1 MKLLS
6 KKSLFSFSIL
16 PEIIA
21 ILLAFLISALILL
34 FSGYS
39 PLVAFSALFRGA
51 FGSKNAWGQTLTQAT
66 PILFT
71 ALAFL
76 LTFRTGIFNIGVE
89 GQFLM
94 GAIASALAGIYF
106 SGLPAPLH
114 IALSLLAG
122 GVMGA
127 LWGLIPALL
136 KAYLGVHE
144 VITTMMMSYIAS
156 YLTSYLVN
164 YPFKAPGWVA
174 QTEPVAKS
182 ALLPKIL
189 PPTQLSLSFII
200 ALFFSFLV
208 SFFLFH
214 TYLGFQVR
222 AVGLN
227 PEAAENKGIAI
238 KNRQILAFLLSGFI
252 AGIGGGGEILG
263 VHGRFVDGFSPGYG
277 WDGIAVGLVGK
288 LHPGGCILASILF
301 GMLRAGGMTMTRVT
315 KVPLDLSLIIQSL
328 VIILVAA
335 PYFIKTVIMRRKDL

>member
-6 KKSLFSFSIL
+6 KKSLSSFSIL

-39 PLVAFSALFRGA
+39 PVVAFSALFRGA

>member
-6 KKSLFSFSIL
+6 KKSLSSFSIL

-200 ALFFSFLV
+200 ALV

>member
-6 KKSLFSFSIL
+6 KKSLSSFSIL

-122 GVMGA
+122 
-127 LWGLIPALL
+127 
-136 KAYLGVHE
+136 E
-144 VITTMMMSYIAS
+144 
-156 YLTSYLVN
+156 
-164 YPFKAPGWVA
+164 
-174 QTEPVAKS
+174 
-182 ALLPKIL
+182 
-189 PPTQLSLSFII
+189 
-200 ALFFSFLV
+200 
-208 SFFLFH
+208 
-214 TYLGFQVR
+214 
-222 AVGLN
+222 
-227 PEAAENKGIAI
+227 
-238 KNRQILAFLLSGFI
+238 
-252 AGIGGGGEILG
+252 
-263 VHGRFVDGFSPGYG
+263 
-277 WDGIAVGLVGK
+277 
-288 LHPGGCILASILF
+288 
-301 GMLRAGGMTMTRVT
+301 
-315 KVPLDLSLIIQSL
+315 
-328 VIILVAA
+328 
-335 PYFIKTVIMRRKDL
+335 

>member
-6 KKSLFSFSIL
+6 KKSLSSFSIL

-208 SFFLFH
+208 SFFLIH
-214 TYLGFQVR
+214 SYLGFQVR

>member
-6 KKSLFSFSIL
+6 KKSLSSFSIL

-39 PLVAFSALFRGA
+39 PVVAFSALFRGA

-335 PYFIKTVIMRRKDL
+335 PYFIKTVIMRRKDS

>member
-6 KKSLFSFSIL
+6 KKSLSSFSIL

-315 KVPLDLSLIIQSL
+315 V
-328 VIILVAA
+328 
-335 PYFIKTVIMRRKDL
+335 

>member
-6 KKSLFSFSIL
+6 KKSLSSFSIL

-335 PYFIKTVIMRRKDL
+335 PYFIKTVIMRRKDS

>member
-6 KKSLFSFSIL
+6 KKSLSSFSIL

-315 KVPLDLSLIIQSL
+315 KVTLDLSLIIQSL

-335 PYFIKTVIMRRKDL
+335 PYFIKTVIMRRKDS

>member
-6 KKSLFSFSIL
+6 KKSLSSFSIL

>member
-1 MKLLS
+1 M
-6 KKSLFSFSIL
+6 
-16 PEIIA
+16 
-21 ILLAFLISALILL
+21 
-34 FSGYS
+34 
-39 PLVAFSALFRGA
+39 VAFSALFRGA

-335 PYFIKTVIMRRKDL
+335 PYFIKTVIMRRKDS